1 MDIERGLLQK
11 SVKLGRNRFISRKKA
26 KTCALVR
33 VKLYL
38 PFGGSASTIHAC
50 NATAGKQNALVQI
63 YQFLYVRGCDPKFVR
78 GSHTRIKSRLYSS
91 ATVRSA

>member
-1 MDIERGLLQK
+1 M
-11 SVKLGRNRFISRKKA
+11 
-26 KTCALVR
+26 
-33 VKLYL
+33 KLYL

-78 GSHTRIKSRLYSS
+78 GSHTRIKSVVQLGDCALCLTDDTITVINHAAADAGACDS
-91 ATVRSA
+91 AHICIK